1 MIISTNI
8 TAINTNRLLKI
19 AAKKSEK
26 ASGKLSGGLR
36 VNCSADDAAGLA
48 ISEKM
53 RIQIR
58 GLNQAYQNTQD
69 GISLIQT
76 AEGGM
81 SGISDMVKRIRELVN
96 QAANDTNTM
105 DDREKIQKEI
115 DCLIE
120 EIGATA
126 RNTEFN
132 TMNLINGR
140 FTGIVSGGGQQLT
153 GEERIVQ
160 IVRDAYNSLTNAQ
173 KNSIVGANS
182 NQTILNIKDFV
193 DSVLPPGYR
202 WNDGI
207 IDPPGTILS
216 TTFYLGSE
224 FLSNDRYSLDKF
236 FAEGI
241 CSTDSLKK
249 IHITDI
255 AMTEKIEREVRDA
268 WLALDPSDPVRTGYA
283 AWQPWMVEQVNSYGF
298 FTFYVLAGQVPAS
311 SPPSKIYDYMT
322 KVNPEPGESYNT
334 VWNALAI
341 SGMPWKAAPP
351 DEPKAPEDAP
361 LWIQTGANA
370 EQGVLLSIAD
380 MSAEALGLKDDIG
393 TKLIDVRQEDA
404 NAISRLL
411 TVCDTAQ
418 EYVSQERAKLGAMQN
433 RLEHSMRSVDNSAE
447 NLSAAESRIRDA
459 DMAKEMME
467 YNKSNVI
474 AQAGISLMAQANQ
487 LPQNVLLLLR

>member
-1 MIISTNI
+1 
-8 TAINTNRLLKI
+8 
-19 AAKKSEK
+19 
-26 ASGKLSGGLR
+26 
-36 VNCSADDAAGLA
+36 
-48 ISEKM
+48 
-53 RIQIR
+53 
-58 GLNQAYQNTQD
+58 
-69 GISLIQT
+69 
-76 AEGGM
+76 
-81 SGISDMVKRIRELVN
+81 
-96 QAANDTNTM
+96 
-105 DDREKIQKEI
+105 
-115 DCLIE
+115 
-120 EIGATA
+120 
-126 RNTEFN
+126 
-132 TMNLINGR
+132 
-140 FTGIVSGGGQQLT
+140 
-153 GEERIVQ
+153 
-160 IVRDAYNSLTNAQ
+160 
-173 KNSIVGANS
+173 
-182 NQTILNIKDFV
+182 
-193 DSVLPPGYR
+193 
-202 WNDGI
+202 
-207 IDPPGTILS
+207 
-216 TTFYLGSE
+216 
-224 FLSNDRYSLDKF
+224 
-236 FAEGI
+236 
-241 CSTDSLKK
+241 
-249 IHITDI
+249 
-255 AMTEKIEREVRDA
+255 MTEKIEREVRDA